1 MKSLVAAR
9 TTGMARTLWARVP
22 LLIERGFGNA
32 LQNSLIAEYRLT
44 TLQLQNAGVV
54 SNPNLIDSLDFNPL
68 QKEAWNVPALMVT
81 PAVVLA
87 VLLTSFFNHRWT
99 QIPEFAFA
107 FISVRSRF
115 EIQ

>member
-1 MKSLVAAR
+1 MIDAPPEENV
-9 TTGMARTLWARVP
+9 G
-22 LLIERGFGNA
+22 
-32 LQNSLIAEYRLT
+32 
-44 TLQLQNAGVV
+44 AG
-54 SNPNLIDSLDFNPL
+54 
-68 QKEAWNVPALMVT
+68 

-115 EIQ
+115 KIQ